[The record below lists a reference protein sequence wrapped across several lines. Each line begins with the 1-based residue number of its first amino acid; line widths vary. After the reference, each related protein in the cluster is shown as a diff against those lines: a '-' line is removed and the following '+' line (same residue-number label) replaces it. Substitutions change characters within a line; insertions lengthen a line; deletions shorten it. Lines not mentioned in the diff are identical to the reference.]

1 MGNEQKKVGAVL
13 VVGGGVG
20 GMQAALDLA
29 DSGFKVYLVEK
40 KSYIGGVMAQ
50 LDKTFPTNDCAMC
63 IVAPRLVETGRH
75 LNIETITNAE
85 IDKVEGKP
93 GDFKVTIRKKARYID
108 LDICTGCGE
117 CAKVCPVKVGSEF
130 DLGMAE
136 RRATYRGYPQ
146 AVPSAY
152 LIEKSGRGPC
162 ALTCPA
168 GVNAHGYVALIA
180 EGKFAEALTLE
191 RRRNPFAGI
200 CGRVCHHPCEVGCR
214 RGEYDQPISICHL
227 KRFLAD
233 WELKHGPLPLPT
245 VEKPKKEKV
254 AIIGSGPAGLSAAHD
269 LALMG
274 YKVTIFEALP
284 VAGGMLRTGIP
295 AYRLPRDILDYEI
308 KRITD
313 LGVEI
318 KLNTSIGKDLT
329 IDDLKKKGYKAIFI
343 AIGAHKGLKLRIPG
357 EDEYEGFMDSVS
369 FLRQVNLGEKVSPVK
384 KVIIIGGGNAAI
396 DSARASLRIG
406 CEKVFIVYRR
416 SRKEMP
422 ANETEIQ
429 AAEFEGVKIHYLA
442 APVRIVGS
450 NGKVTGM
457 ECIRMRLG
465 EPDASGRRRPIPIEG
480 TEFVIEADRI
490 IPAISQEPD
499 ISFLP
504 SDHKFKIS
512 RWSSFV
518 VNEVS
523 YQTNIPGIFSA
534 GDAVT
539 GPNTVIDAIAAGKEV
554 AISIDRYIQ
563 GKDLLTDRP
572 EKKPCEG
579 RPSKKAGPYKP
590 RQEMPALSREKREGN
605 FKEVELG
612 FTEEIA
618 VEEAKRCLD
627 CGVCSECMECVKACE
642 AKSIVHDMLDEQLEE
657 LSVGAIILAPGY
669 RLFPAEEA
677 QEFGYG
683 RFPNVVSSLQ
693 FERILSASG
702 PYMGKVLRPSDQE
715 KPKKIAFIQCVGSR
729 DVERNYCSSV
739 CCMYAIKE
747 AVIAREHDPDIDCH
761 IFYIDLRAFGKGF
774 DEYYE
779 RAKESGI
786 QFTRCRPSAVKEIPH
801 SKNLMVRYQTEDGK
815 FIDEE
820 FNLVVLSC
828 GLQPP
833 EGVEELAST
842 LGLKLD
848 QHKFCQTEK
857 FTPIETSQPGVF
869 VCGPF
874 SEPKDI
880 PETVTEASGTAA
892 LAMGMLAPARGELIK
907 EKEYPPEKD
916 VAGQPPRI
924 GVFICHCGKNIGGV
938 IEVSKLV
945 EYTSHLPDVAYATE
959 MIYSCSQDAQEI
971 MKQTIE
977 EHKLNRVVVASCTPR
992 THEPLFQETIRQAGL
1007 NPYLFSMANIRDQ
1020 CTWVHMHEADSAL
1033 EKSKVLVH
1041 MAIARARYIQPLH
1054 KETIGLTKDVLV
1066 IGGGA
1071 AGMVAA
1077 LNMADEGYNVHLVER
1092 EEVLGGNLRHIYFTL
1107 EGMDPQK
1114 YLTELID
1121 KVTSNPKITVYLGS
1135 TLTEFSGFIG
1145 NFQAAIST
1153 NGGPPKNIN
1162 CGVAIVTTGGTVYQ
1176 GEEYLYGKDD
1186 RVINQQN
1193 LEETIYHH
1201 PERIKELGQVAM
1213 IQCVGSREP
1222 DHPSCSRICCGEAI
1236 KNALKIKEISP
1247 STDVFILYRDIR
1259 TYGFRE
1265 KYYRQAREQGVY
1277 FIRYEAEEK
1286 PEVTNE
1292 GVLKVKVQD
1301 YIFGGTMELRPDLLV
1316 LSTGVRAHP
1325 DSEELATM
1333 LKVPLTQE
1341 KFFLEAHMKLRP
1353 VDFSADG
1360 IFLAGLAHY
1369 PKYIDESIAQA
1380 RAAVSRASRIIW
1392 QDTLQV
1398 GGAISQV
1405 DENLC
1410 AACLTCIRVCP
1421 YDAPTFRDGV
1431 AYIEIAKCQGC
1442 GICADACPA
1451 KAIQLLHSTDQQI
1464 IAMTDALAEAA
1475 S

>member
-1 MGNEQKKVGAVL
+1 MGNQQKKVGAVL

-75 LNIETITNAE
+75 LNIETITNSE

-108 LDICTGCGE
+108 LDKCTGCGE
-117 CAKVCPVKVGSEF
+117 CAKVCPVEIGSEF
-130 DLGMAE
+130 DMGMVD
-136 RRATYRGYPQ
+136 RHATYRGYPQ

-152 LIEKSGRGPC
+152 IIEKKGIGPC
-162 ALTCPA
+162 TLTCPA

-180 EGKFAEALTLE
+180 QGKFAEALTLE
-191 RRRNPFAGI
+191 RERNPFPGI
-200 CGRVCHHPCEVGCR
+200 CGRVCTHPCETACN
-214 RGEYDQPISICHL
+214 RGDFDQPIAICHL

-233 WELKHGPLPLPT
+233 WEREHEPLPLPA
-245 VEKPKKEKV
+245 VKEPKKEKV
-254 AIIGSGPAGLSAAHD
+254 AIIGSGPAGLTAAHD

-284 VAGGMLRTGIP
+284 VAGGMLRVGIP
-295 AYRLPRDILDYEI
+295 TYRLPRDIIDYDI
-308 KRITD
+308 KRVTD

-318 KLNTSIGKDLT
+318 KLNTPIGKDLT
-329 IDDLKKKGYKAIFI
+329 IDDLKKKGYKAVFI
-343 AIGAHKGLKLRIPG
+343 AIGAYKGLKLRVPG
-357 EDEYEGFMDSVS
+357 EDEYEGFMDCIS
-369 FLRQVNLGEKVSPVK
+369 FLRQANLGEKVSPVK
-384 KVIIIGGGNAAI
+384 RVIVIGGGNAAI
-396 DSARASLRIG
+396 DSARTSLRIG
-406 CEKVFIVYRR
+406 CEEVFIVYRR

-422 ANETEIQ
+422 ANEPEIQ

-442 APVRIVGS
+442 APVRILGS

-499 ISFLP
+499 LSLLP
-504 SDHKFKIS
+504 ADHKFNIS
-512 RWSSFV
+512 RWNSFV

-539 GPNTVIDAIAAGKEV
+539 GPNTVINAIAAGKEV
-554 AISIDRYIQ
+554 AISIDRYLR
-563 GKDLLTDRP
+563 GEDLLAGRP

-579 RPSKKAGPYKP
+579 QPALKGEPPKL
-590 RQEMPALSREKREGN
+590 RQEMPALSREERERN

-612 FTEEIA
+612 FTEEMA

-642 AKSIVHDMLDEQLEE
+642 AEAIAHGMTDEELEE

-669 RLFPAEEA
+669 KLFPAEEA

-683 RFPNVVSSLQ
+683 RFPNVVSSLE

-702 PYMGKVLRPSDQE
+702 PYMGKVLRPSDLD

-747 AVIAREHDPDIDCH
+747 AVIAREHDPDIECH

-779 RAKESGI
+779 RAKQSGI
-786 QFTRCRPSAVKEIPH
+786 GFTRCRPSSVKERPQ
-801 SKNLMVRYQTEDGK
+801 SKDLIVRYQTEDGK

-820 FNLVVLSC
+820 FSLVVLSC

-833 EGVEELAST
+833 EGVEELASR
-842 LGLKLD
+842 LGVKLD
-848 QHKFCQTEK
+848 QHRFCQTDK
-857 FTPIETSQPGVF
+857 FSPIETNQPGVF

-892 LAMGMLAPARGELIK
+892 LAMGLLAPARGELIK

-938 IEVSKLV
+938 IEVSQLV
-945 EYTSHLPDVAYATE
+945 EYASHLPDVAYATE

-971 MKQTIE
+971 IKQNIN
-977 EHKLNRVVVASCTPR
+977 EHNLNRVVVASCTPR

-1020 CTWVHMHEADSAL
+1020 CTWVHMHEVDSAL
-1033 EKSKVLVH
+1033 EKSKVLVL
-1041 MAIARARYIQPLH
+1041 MAVARARYIQPLH
-1054 KETIGLTKDVLV
+1054 KQTIGLTKNVLV

-1077 LNMADEGYNVHLVER
+1077 LNMSDEGYNVHLIEKD
-1092 EEVLGGNLRHIYFTL
+1092 EVLGGNLRHIYSTF
-1107 EGMDPQK
+1107 EGLDPQK
-1114 YLTELID
+1114 YLSELTD
-1121 KVTSNPKITVYLGS
+1121 KVTSNPSITVHLRS
-1135 TLTEFSGFIG
+1135 TLTGFSGFIG
-1145 NFQAAIST
+1145 NFQATIST
-1153 NGGPPKNIN
+1153 NGGPPEDIN
-1162 CGVAIVTTGGTVYQ
+1162 CGVVIVATGGVVYK
-1176 GEEYLYGKDD
+1176 GDEYLYGKDE
-1186 RVINQQN
+1186 RVISQRE
-1193 LEETIYHH
+1193 LEETIHIN
-1201 PERIKELGQVAM
+1201 PQRIKELKQVVM

-1222 DHPSCSRICCGEAI
+1222 DHPSCSRVCCGEAI
-1236 KNALKIKEISP
+1236 KNALKIKELSS

-1259 TYGFRE
+1259 AYGFRE
-1265 KYYRQAREQGVY
+1265 KYYRQAREQGIY
-1277 FIRYEAEEK
+1277 FIRFEAEEK

-1292 GVLKVKVQD
+1292 GGLKVRVRD
-1301 YIFGGTMELRPDLLV
+1301 YIFGGTMELRPDLMV
-1316 LSTGVRAHP
+1316 LSTGIRAQP

-1380 RAAVSRASRIIW
+1380 RAAVSRASRVVW

-1398 GGAISQV
+1398 GGAIAVV

-1442 GICADACPA
+1442 GTCADACPA

-1464 IAMTDALAEAA
+1464 LAMTDALAEV
-1475 S
+1475 ST